1 MVRARSAAQRWPRTL
16 VVSGE
21 YAEQG
26 EQPKEEQM
34 NDSDRTLLLSLWRT
48 FVPYL
53 VGYIGAQ
60 LAEYGLNIDEASLT
74 ALLTLMLGTAY
85 YALGRWLEQNHS
97 NAWGW
102 LLGYTKQPEYTRGRH
117 RSLNTTTMEE
127 RSGPVDSAASH
138 VAGHVHP
145 DQTDR

>member
-1 MVRARSAAQRWPRTL
+1 MAQRWLRT
-16 VVSGE
+16 SEEQGA

-34 NDSDRTLLLSLWRT
+34 NDSDRTLILSLWRT

-60 LAEYGLNIDEASLT
+60 MAEYGLDIDEASLT

-102 LLGYTKQPEYTRGRH
+102 LLGYTKQPEYARGRH
-117 RSLNTTTMEE
+117 RSLNATTMEE
-127 RSGPVDSAASH
+127 ANEPVDPASDH
-138 VAGHVHP
+138 VAGYVHT
-145 DQTDR
+145 DQADR